1 VCRQMHAETNVLL
14 LQRTELYFTN
24 AAVMAKILNQI
35 VPRQRKEISMVRLHT
50 AGTLEQ
56 VSGIVRFMYPIENLD
71 NLKAVTV
78 ESRHNF
84 QVSDSREHYRTVI
97 GAVLG
102 NIEIH
107 FGHTQSQ
114 RR

>member
-1 VCRQMHAETNVLL
+1 MHAETNVLL

-56 VSGIVRFMYPIENLD
+56 VSGIMGFMYPIENLD

-84 QVSDSREHYRTVI
+84 QVSDSREHCRTVI